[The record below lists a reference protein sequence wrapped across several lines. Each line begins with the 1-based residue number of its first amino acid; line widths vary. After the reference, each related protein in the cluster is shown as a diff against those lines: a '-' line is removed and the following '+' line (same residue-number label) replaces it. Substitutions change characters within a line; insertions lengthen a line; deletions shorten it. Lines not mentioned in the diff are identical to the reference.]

1 MADVRLYIEYRNSHQ
16 VMLPVNPEKLEITS
30 PGTNST
36 TNTVNLG
43 DINLLKLRGLST
55 LSFESFTPSRGAAG
69 SYAIKDANLQP
80 ADFYVKFFQAIQ
92 EQREPIN
99 FVVSGLNV
107 SIKMAVESFK
117 YWWEG
122 QDPDMHYGLSLK
134 EYRDYAVKEVSFT
147 YTPRPSAPIQPQV
160 VFTPRRANTAKKVAV
175 GSKVIVNGR
184 LYKSSYG
191 DSPGMTER
199 NATRIVNF
207 INRNAPYP
215 YHVATLNG
223 GWRGWV
229 SASSVEVIE

>member
-36 TNTVNLG
+36 TNIVNLG
-43 DINLLKLRGLST
+43 DINLLKPRGLCT
-55 LSFESFTPSRGAAG
+55 LSFESFIPSREDAG
-69 SYAIKDANLQP
+69 SYVIKDANLQP
-80 ADFYVKFFQAIQ
+80 SDFYVKFFQAIQ
-92 EQREPIN
+92 EQQEPIN
-99 FVVSGLNV
+99 FVVSGLNI

-134 EYRDYAVKEVSFT
+134 EYRDYAIKEVSSRLRSSKRKTRSLALFT
-147 YTPRPSAPIQPQV
+147 
-160 VFTPRRANTAKKVAV
+160 FRRANTAKKVAV

-184 LYKSSYG
+184 LYASSYG
-191 DSPGMTER
+191 DSPGMTEK
-199 NATRIVNF
+199 NATRIVNL
-207 INRNAPYP
+207 INSGAPYP
-215 YHVATLNG
+215 YHVATLDG